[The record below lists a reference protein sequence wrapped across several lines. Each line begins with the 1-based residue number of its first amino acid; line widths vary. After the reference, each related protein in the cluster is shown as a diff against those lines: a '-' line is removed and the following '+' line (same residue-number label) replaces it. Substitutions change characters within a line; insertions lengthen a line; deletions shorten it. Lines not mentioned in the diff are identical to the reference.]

1 MHRPT
6 SRLLVVVALEVV
18 DDGHDDDD
26 EQHDDRDADDDAHL
40 HVFPPHV
47 LLRWGESVIACDRH
61 PKENAP
67 SGLCLHPC
75 GMSVR

>member
-18 DDGHDDDD
+18 HDGHNDDD
-26 EQHDDRDADDDAHL
+26 EQDDDGDADDDAHL

-47 LLRWGESVIACDRH
+47 LFEVKRVSHRL
-61 PKENAP
+61 
-67 SGLCLHPC
+67 
-75 GMSVR
+75 